1 MGNVAWVAQ
10 VKFPVIVREHH
21 DEDGKE
27 DKGRPDIQHGG
38 LAMVHFRATENVEVS
53 GKVTSLSNE
62 PLSVNSW
69 ERPDE
74 CSFWSG
80 C

>member
-1 MGNVAWVAQ
+1 MGNAAWVAQ
-10 VKFPVIVREHH
+10 VKFPVIIREHH
-21 DEDGKE
+21 DEGGKE
-27 DKGRPDIQHGG
+27 DKERPDSQHGG
-38 LAMVHFRATENVEVS
+38 LAMVRFRATENVEAS

-74 CSFWSG
+74 CSFCSD